1 MIEIEKKFILNEEEK
16 RRIIKNAQFLGN
28 KIFTDVYYDKN
39 DYSLTL
45 KDFWLRF
52 RDGTAELKIPLK
64 KENDTFINQYEEIID
79 EDKIRQKI
87 NIQKSS
93 ISLINDLTLNNYIP
107 FCKCKTTRTKYKNNI
122 FSIDL
127 DFVDFDDFTYNI
139 AEIEIMVENEKDI
152 DDAVRKINN
161 FAKENNLKIDSVRG
175 KVIEYINR
183 KNSKLYNKLLARG
196 IIKE

>member
-183 KNSKLYNKLLARG
+183 KNSKLYNKLLTRG

>member
-183 KNSKLYNKLLARG
+183 KNSKLYN
-196 IIKE
+196 